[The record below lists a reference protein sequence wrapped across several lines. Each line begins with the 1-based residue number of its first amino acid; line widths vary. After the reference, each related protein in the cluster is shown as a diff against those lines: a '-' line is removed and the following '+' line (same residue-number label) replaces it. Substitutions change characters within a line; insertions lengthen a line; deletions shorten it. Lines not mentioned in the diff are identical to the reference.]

1 MILDQEDLKDIVE
14 TQLEMW
20 PLAKTNHDR
29 LAECRRRRFRL
40 GDLEGAIQ
48 WNPARIRSTG
58 ADISAGSLAERPCFL
73 CRGNRPEEQIHVEI
87 ESGWE
92 LLVNPYPVFPLH
104 FTIASTDH
112 SPQEDV
118 PLEIISIAEKLPGMA
133 VFFNGAKA
141 GASAPDHL
149 HLQAVLAC
157 ELPLVNL
164 FESAHESSMRGIRNS
179 ADLGLEIPFK
189 VESLLLTPD
198 KEGMLNALRML
209 RPNGGLLNMYAFMRS
224 DGYMQL
230 LRVER
235 AAHRPSR
242 YGNTGPEQYMV
253 SPGSLEMAGIVIVPR
268 ETDFEKLTGQDL
280 LQIYTECGVNC

>member
-1 MILDQEDLKDIVE
+1 MTLNQEDLKDIVE

-40 GDLEGAIQ
+40 GNLEGAIQ
-48 WNPARIRSTG
+48 WNPARIQSTG
-58 ADISAGSLAERPCFL
+58 ADISAASLSERPCFL
-73 CRGNRPEEQIHVEI
+73 CRKNRPDEQIHVEI
-87 ESGWE
+87 EPGWE

-104 FTIASTDH
+104 FTIASIDH
-112 SPQEDV
+112 RPQEDV
-118 PLEIISIAEKLPGMA
+118 PLEIISIAEKLPGMV

-164 FESAHESSMRGIRNS
+164 FESAHKPSLRGIRS
-179 ADLGLEIPFK
+179 AGDLGLEIPFK
-189 VESLLLTPD
+189 VDSLILTPD
-198 KEGMLNALRML
+198 KEGMRNALRML
-209 RPNGGLLNMYAFMRS
+209 RPNGGLLNMYAFMRPY
-224 DGYMQL
+224 GYMQM

-242 YGNTGPEQYMV
+242 YGNVEPEQYLV

-268 ETDFEKLTGQDL
+268 EEDFEKLTDRDL
-280 LQIYTECGVNC
+280 RQIYAECGVI